1 MAKKIFKRFLP
12 HPDVITDNRWI
23 KLLGPRLQ
31 EPSLWH
37 INRRS
42 CSLAVALGVFCAFI
56 PVPFQMLIAA
66 VFAILLRV
74 NILVAVPMVWISN
87 PVTMGP
93 MFYFCYLIGAEILGI
108 EPSGFHFEFSFRWLL
123 NGLDAVWE
131 PFLLGC
137 LVVGTICSLAAFL
150 LIRVLWHLHILQHIK
165 ERTARRHNRRSDRHH
180 SA

>member
-1 MAKKIFKRFLP
+1 
-12 HPDVITDNRWI
+12 
-23 KLLGPRLQ
+23 
-31 EPSLWH
+31 
-37 INRRS
+37 
-42 CSLAVALGVFCAFI
+42 
-56 PVPFQMLIAA
+56 MLIAA

-74 NILVAVPMVWISN
+74 NVLVAVPMVWISN